1 MGAEYFRK
9 VRRKGG
15 RGTNPFPGKGKNMK
29 TWYLV
34 VDGIFV
40 KGYYK
45 TLKEAQEHVELMATL
60 GKSYTI
66 EVYHEKI

>member
-1 MGAEYFRK
+1 MR
-9 VRRKGG
+9 
-15 RGTNPFPGKGKNMK
+15 

-40 KGYYK
+40 KGYYE
-45 TLKEAQEHVELMATL
+45 TMEEAREHVELMATI

-66 EVYHEKI
+66 QVYHEKI